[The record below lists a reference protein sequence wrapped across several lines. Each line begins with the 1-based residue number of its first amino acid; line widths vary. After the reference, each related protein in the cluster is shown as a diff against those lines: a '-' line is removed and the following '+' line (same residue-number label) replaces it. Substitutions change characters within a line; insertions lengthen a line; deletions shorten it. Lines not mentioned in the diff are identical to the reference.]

1 MNNQAQGYNYFVPND
16 LIIPKDSR
24 EQELVLT
31 DYFRLMIDNLNIKKV
46 GDFPLTEIQNGERWF
61 NRTFTAGIPKQYR
74 SGFRTTL
81 NFGTLPNAGTTS
93 VAHNINVTSTT
104 FFTNIYATATNPTA
118 IAPAIKAVPIPYVNV
133 AMPTDGIQI
142 NVDST
147 NVNIT
152 TTTANWTGFT
162 ECYVVLEYLQG

>member
-1 MNNQAQGYNYFVPND
+1 MNNQAEGYNYYVPND
-16 LIIPKDSR
+16 LIIPKESR

-31 DYFRLMIDNLNIKKV
+31 DYFRLIVDNLNMKKV
-46 GDFPLTEIQNGERWF
+46 GEFALTEIQNGERWF
-61 NRTFTAGIPKQYR
+61 NRTFTPGIPHRLR
-74 SGFRTTL
+74 SGFRTTI

-93 VAHNINVTSTT
+93 IAHNIQVNSTT
-104 FFTNIYATATNPTA
+104 FFTHIYATATDPSA
-118 IAPAIKAVPIPYVNV
+118 IPAIKSVPIPYVNV

-142 NVDST
+142 NVDNT

-152 TTTANWTGFT
+152 TTTANWIGFT